1 MAKHGAEH
9 CRRSRSAGIAVL
21 SIGFFLAACN
31 PFSLGRPTIDTERV
45 EFVVQP
51 GINDNTAL
59 AAELV
64 LVYSSALE
72 SELSELTA
80 SAYFGARRD
89 LANTFPKQFDTVRW
103 ELAPGQRAPSKPL
116 PDDAGD
122 ARAAFLF
129 VNYRADGVHR
139 ARLDAYD
146 EVLVTLEA
154 DGFRLADLDE

>member
-1 MAKHGAEH
+1 VANRGAEH

-21 SIGFFLAACN
+21 SIGLLLAACN
-31 PFSLGRPTIDTERV
+31 PFDFGRPTIDTERV

-64 LVYSSALE
+64 LVYAAALE
-72 SELSELTA
+72 SELSEMTA
-80 SAYFGARRD
+80 SAYFAGRRD

-146 EVLVTLEA
+146 AVLVTLEA
-154 DGFRLADLDE
+154 DGFRLAELDE

>member
-1 MAKHGAEH
+1 M
-9 CRRSRSAGIAVL
+9 L
-21 SIGFFLAACN
+21 SLGLLLAACN
-31 PFSLGRPTIDTERV
+31 PFNLGRPTIDTERV

-64 LVYSSALE
+64 LVYASALE
-72 SELSELTA
+72 SELSEMTA
-80 SAYFGARRD
+80 SAYFAGRRD

-139 ARLDAYD
+139 ARLDAY
-146 EVLVTLEA
+146 ERVLVTLEA
-154 DGFRLADLDE
+154 DGFRLAELDE